1 MVNRDFDPAS
11 TPSAH
16 VLVIAT
22 FTGYAGQTIKLPMT
36 FSNFIYGDDI
46 IYDDTLIHDQ
56 EGDVE
61 MKFRVK
67 RIFIDWANDLSG
79 DPLYNLPFEND
90 MGNARLIILINS
102 ATHVV
107 SLCLYLYDCVPSI
120 LNEQNELPLC
130 TTEFYNRISNFI
142 LTLNQFARNIPPSI
156 SSNGVRDYRFDNW
169 EKFQRETKNI
179 NNLTFQF
186 PEGWHKVR
194 ERFAIFCLLK
204 CNEKI
209 LKFKDMLSELLSTK
223 RDLSRAYISH
233 GNYEAPEYV
242 RLYGIF
248 TLSEFLS
255 PYGIPPKI
263 IQFNHY
269 IENNSSL

>member
-1 MVNRDFDPAS
+1 MVNRDFDPVS

-22 FTGYAGQTIKLPMT
+22 FTGSVEQCIKLPMS
-36 FSNFIYGDDI
+36 FANFVYGEDI
-46 IYDDTLIHDQ
+46 IYGSNIVTHQ
-56 EGDVE
+56 GCDVE
-61 MKFRVK
+61 MKFKVK
-67 RIFIDWANDLSG
+67 RIFIDWANDITG

-102 ATHVV
+102 TTHVI

-120 LNEQNELPLC
+120 LTDDNLLPLA

-142 LTLNQFARNIPPSI
+142 LTLNQFARHIPTSI
-156 SSNGVRDYRFDNW
+156 SSIGVKDYRFDNW
-169 EKFQRETKNI
+169 EKIQRECKNI
-179 NNLTFQF
+179 NQLTFQI
-186 PEGWHKVR
+186 PEVREKVR

-233 GNYEAPEYV
+233 GHDEPPEYV

-269 IENNSSL
+269 IENNLSM